1 MPATGLGI
9 FAGVT
14 GALMSI
20 LFLAGSCCGCMKG
33 MNGIVECV
41 ISAIWSVFFLPVGA
55 LVASTMAA
63 SGGGMCAVADWRKI
77 PIDRDAN
84 AARCIA
90 ACLICALRRLERP
103 AALRLS

>member
-1 MPATGLGI
+1 I

-33 MNGIVECV
+33 MKGIVECV
-41 ISAIWSVFFLPVGA
+41 ISAIWSGA

-63 SGGGMCAVADWRKI
+63 SGGGMCAVADRRKI